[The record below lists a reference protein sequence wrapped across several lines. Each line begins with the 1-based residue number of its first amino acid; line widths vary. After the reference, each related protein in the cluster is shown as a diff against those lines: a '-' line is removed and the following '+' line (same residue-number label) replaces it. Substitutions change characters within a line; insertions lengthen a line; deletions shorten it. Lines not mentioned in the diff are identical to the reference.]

1 MRACLAAGLAAACL
15 TAALVAAIV
24 PPTSSI
30 ELPVEAASDLPAKP
44 AATVGTAVVLTSP
57 PQSRR
62 QSPCARWPLGFDSLS
77 AGRAQAAAG
86 THLTFRPPAHPAEF
100 SRHPPR
106 QLPLVPSSF
115 SPNSV
120 SARPHRYGL

>member
-44 AATVGTAVVLTSP
+44 AATVGTGGSP
-57 PQSRR
+57 DIA
-62 QSPCARWPLGFDSLS
+62 SP
-77 AGRAQAAAG
+77 
-86 THLTFRPPAHPAEF
+86 E
-100 SRHPPR
+100 
-106 QLPLVPSSF
+106 
-115 SPNSV
+115 
-120 SARPHRYGL
+120 